1 MQDRLSRTKLL
12 RRLMWL
18 AILALLVGCNGFFVS
33 PDALVSLTL
42 SPSNG
47 MVQPGKTQ
55 QFTASGKFGDNS
67 VRDVSSKVS
76 WSSSSTSVATIDN
89 TGLATGVAL
98 GTTTITGSDGSVK
111 ATTTL
116 TVSNQT
122 LSSITIAPGSAQL
135 TAGQSQQFTA
145 TATFSDNS
153 TRNITTSATWTSSN
167 PSVVT
172 VSSTGLATVSTT
184 AFSGSSATISVSSGS
199 ITATATIS
207 VF

>member
-1 MQDRLSRTKLL
+1 MRNRLCRTKLL
-12 RRLMWL
+12 RRLAAVAL
-18 AILALLVGCNGFFVS
+18 PALLAGCNGFFVS
-33 PDALVSLTL
+33 PNALVSMTL
-42 SPSNG
+42 SPSDG

-55 QFTASGKFGDNS
+55 LFTANGSFGDGS
-67 VRDVSSKVS
+67 VRDVTAQVS
-76 WSSSSTSVATIDN
+76 WSSSTTSIATIDN

-98 GTTTITGSDGSVK
+98 GTTTITGTDGGVK
-111 ATTTL
+111 ATTSL

-122 LSSITIAPGSAQL
+122 ITTITISPGSAQL

-153 TRNITTSATWTSSN
+153 TRDITTSATWTSSN

-172 VSSTGLATVSTT
+172 VTSTGLATATAS
-184 AFSGSSATISVSSGS
+184 AFSGATANISASSGS
-199 ITATATIS
+199 ITATATIT

>member
-1 MQDRLSRTKLL
+1 
-12 RRLMWL
+12 MWL
-18 AILALLVGCNGFFVS
+18 AILALLAGCNGFFVS

-76 WSSSSTSVATIDN
+76 WNSSSTSVATIDN

-172 VSSTGLATVSTT
+172 VSSTGLATVATT

-199 ITATATIS
+199 ITATATIT

>member
-1 MQDRLSRTKLL
+1 MLVA
-12 RRLMWL
+12 MF
-18 AILALLVGCNGFFVS
+18 ALLAGCDGFFVS
-33 PDALVSLTL
+33 PDALVSMTL
-42 SPSNG
+42 SPNNG

-67 VRDVSSKVS
+67 VRDVSAKVS
-76 WSSSSTSVATIDN
+76 WSSSTTSIATIDN

-98 GTTTITGSDGSVK
+98 GTTTITGTDGNVK
-111 ATTTL
+111 ATTSL

-122 LSSITIAPGSAQL
+122 LSSITISPGSAQM

-153 TRNITTSATWTSSN
+153 TRDITTSATWSSSN

-172 VSSTGLATVSTT
+172 VSSTGLATVTAS
-184 AFSGSSATISVSSGS
+184 AFSGSTATVSVSSGS